1 MAAARIPPELYDEIF
16 SAVKDEHDLIRHYE
30 DTTARR
36 RTLQYLSGFASVG
49 IYWANLV
56 RPRMFQILVLR
67 SARDFYGLLALL
79 RMPCSSRIR
88 PISHCLRAVAVFYRL
103 EDYFWCHD
111 LERLQKNLVHED
123 FRLYMHI
130 SGRTPRVRNNEPRAV
145 RHPLFSTLP
154 RKVPFHWR
162 GLRYVDLIIENAD
175 FPDGAGLL
183 NLIRDISYSGTLP
196 RSIRCDN
203 LIWYDSDDTHLASLD
218 STFSLHQHLH
228 IEPFDVT
235 TMNCTDDFLAA
246 FTTHIY
252 LGRRGSVPPLSS
264 SDAEQFLGIFSEW
277 ARLACDAGLRHE
289 PIISRV
295 FLAGEQFW
303 EKGNSHRLKA
313 DQGEAVHGTVVV
325 RCF

>member
-16 SAVKDEHDLIRHYE
+16 SAVKDKHDLVRHYQN
-30 DTTARR
+30 TTARR
-36 RTLQYLSGFASVG
+36 RTLQYLSGFASVD

-111 LERLQKNLVHED
+111 LERLQTNLVHED
-123 FRLYMHI
+123 FRLYVHI
-130 SGRTPRVRNNEPRAV
+130 SGRTPRVRNNEPRTV

-154 RKVPFHWR
+154 GKVPFHWR

-183 NLIRDISYSGTLP
+183 NLIRDISYSEILP
-196 RSIRCDN
+196 LFIRCEN
-203 LIWYDSDDTHLASLD
+203 LIWNDDTHLTSLN
-218 STFSLHQHLH
+218 STFSLNQHLH

-235 TMNCTDDFLAA
+235 TMNCTDNFLAA

-252 LGRRGSVPPLSS
+252 LGRRGIEVFRLSALLTLSS
-264 SDAEQFLGIFSEW
+264 FWVSSASGQDLLVMQVCDTNLSCLESSLPANSFGRRETISGQ
-277 ARLACDAGLRHE
+277 RLTK
-289 PIISRV
+289 V
-295 FLAGEQFW
+295 
-303 EKGNSHRLKA
+303 RLCM
-313 DQGEAVHGTVVV
+313 VPSL
-325 RCF
+325 